1 MRETAVQ
8 EENEELSQAAQ
19 RGRAIYET
27 RLKAILE
34 PAENNRFVAI
44 HPESGTYTVANST
57 GEALRKMRGVQPQ
70 GRLYFTKIGPEPEYG
85 LSARILTAEMAARKQ
100 SK

>member
-1 MRETAVQ
+1 MWKAVQ
-8 EENEELSQAAQ
+8 EENEAVSQAAQ

-27 RLKAILE
+27 KLKAILE

-44 HPESGTYTVANST
+44 HPDSGEYMVANST
-57 GEALRKMRGVQPQ
+57 GEALRRMRGVQPQ

-85 LSARILTAEMAARKQ
+85 LSARILMAEMAAREQ